1 MMNNTRT
8 ILNAIFISLN
18 FFVSET
24 VCAQQNDRPL
34 TSRLKPIARENLNRT
49 TKRLCLAHFT
59 DTSAVQVLAPFATV
73 SQMCECVI
81 AETSFVVSNDLAQA
95 LLMAQINHK
104 EHKGSENSPLPE
116 AFVDYSQKYNVAWR
130 SCIEEVIR
138 RRR

>member
-1 MMNNTRT
+1 MNNMRIVLT
-8 ILNAIFISLN
+8 AIFISLT
-18 FFVSET
+18 FFISET
-24 VCAQQNDRPL
+24 VCAQQNDKQL
-34 TSRLKPIARENLNRT
+34 TSRLKSLARENLNNT

-104 EHKGSENSPLPE
+104 EHKNSENTPLPE
-116 AFVDYSQKYNVAWR
+116 AFVNYTQKYNVAWH